1 MSRQEKRVWFMLGVI
16 VVTLAVY
23 ALFISLVRFDSTS
36 LAIFALTG
44 FLGWRRTKARRG
56 EVTYDER
63 DRQIERQAL
72 LSSLLVFYGL
82 VLVLSIVAGVWHG
95 GDASLPLWMVIQIFW
110 ALSLVVWGIKAGMV
124 ILLYRRGAHA

>member
-63 DRQIERQAL
+63 DRQIERPAL